1 MQYCVTNKSQVAL
14 LVDFTDGS
22 ERLLQPG
29 QYVLYNGPAEITRGA
44 RRELVDVG
52 LVDVWEVNAV
62 ECLHDMSKVIDPIRE
77 PVQWLREGF

>member
-14 LVDFTDGS
+14 LVDFTDGT

-44 RRELVDVG
+44 KRELVDVG
-52 LVDVWEVNAV
+52 LVDVWEVDAV
-62 ECLHDMSKVIDPIRE
+62 ECIHDMSKVIDPRE
-77 PVQWLREGF
+77 PVQWLQEGF